1 MSFIIA
7 LFDYN
12 SKCSVCVNNY
22 DLLLMWHDPLFTLL
36 IPSNINKSSYTVK
49 DLDLSGTP
57 EHLWETKCHADRK
70 NQCKCVKSGTT
81 FPIG

>member
-12 SKCSVCVNNY
+12 SKCSICVNNY

-36 IPSNINKSSYTVK
+36 IPSNINKPSYTVK
-49 DLDLSGTP
+49 DLDFSGTR
-57 EHLWETKCHADRK
+57 EHLWKRKCHADR
-70 NQCKCVKSGTT
+70 NDL
-81 FPIG
+81 